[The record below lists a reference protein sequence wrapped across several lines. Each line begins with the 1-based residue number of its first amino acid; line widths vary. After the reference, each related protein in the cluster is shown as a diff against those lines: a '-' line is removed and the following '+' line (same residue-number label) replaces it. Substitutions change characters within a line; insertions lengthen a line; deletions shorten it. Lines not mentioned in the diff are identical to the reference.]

1 MRRKSNG
8 HRRGGKAAPVRFLP
22 KWRSAERHEE
32 SVSAVCPACYTE
44 LDKVGESLVARGNAP
59 NEFLRRGLEKESV

>member
-1 MRRKSNG
+1 L
-8 HRRGGKAAPVRFLP
+8 A

-32 SVSAVCPACYTE
+32 SVSVVCPACYTE
-44 LDKVGESLVARGNAP
+44 LDKVGESLVARGNAL